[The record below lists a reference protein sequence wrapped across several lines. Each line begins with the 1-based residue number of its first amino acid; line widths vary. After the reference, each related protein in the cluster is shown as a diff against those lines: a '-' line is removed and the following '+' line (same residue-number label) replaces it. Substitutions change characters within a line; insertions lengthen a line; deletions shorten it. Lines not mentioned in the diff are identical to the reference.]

1 VLSRYRHLLRTLL
14 PLLVLLA
21 AQTALLLH
29 QLDDSLH
36 SGDQTC
42 QVCLHAQSTTPAP
55 VSSLADTHPPLVFS
69 RLSPSSSRT
78 ISSQT
83 TYLRPPGR
91 APPRPLS

>member
-14 PLLVLLA
+14 PLLFLLA

-55 VSSLADTHPPLVFS
+55 ATSLAETHPPVVFT
-69 RLSPSSSRT
+69 RLPPSSSRAT
-78 ISSQT
+78 SSQT
-83 TYLRPPGR
+83 IYLRPPGR
-91 APPRPLS
+91 APPQPLS

>member
-1 VLSRYRHLLRTLL
+1 MLSRYRHVLRTVL
-14 PLLVLLA
+14 PLLVLLT

-55 VSSLADTHPPLVFS
+55 AASLAETHPPVVFT
-69 RLSPSSSRT
+69 RLPFSPSRT
-78 ISSQT
+78 ASSQT
-83 TYLRPPGR
+83 VYLRPPGR
-91 APPRPLS
+91 APPLS